1 MNPLLKFIPLSLGL
15 FFQKELNKMSDLNS
29 SIDELD
35 FNQSLGDRQVR
46 RVYLITYS
54 QANLEKFPNCT
65 VFTDKILEYFTTVK
79 DDNNPPVQWA
89 CCQEPHKMEVNITI

>member
-1 MNPLLKFIPLSLGL
+1 MHESITQIHSIVTWS

-35 FNQSLGDRQVR
+35 FNQSFGDRQVR

-54 QANLEKFPNCT
+54 QANLEEFPNCT
-65 VFTDKILEYFTTVK
+65 DLLTEY
-79 DDNNPPVQWA
+79 
-89 CCQEPHKMEVNITI
+89 